1 MLFHIHFTS
10 LKIEINK
17 SSLMI
22 PKSTIYSLEHGIFLK
37 LLLEKNRGLLELQ
50 CFYEMV
56 DEITKI
62 KINAEKKHKVFV

>member
-10 LKIEINK
+10 LKI
-17 SSLMI
+17 
-22 PKSTIYSLEHGIFLK
+22 LK
-37 LLLEKNRGLLELQ
+37 LQ

-56 DEITKI
+56 YEITKI

>member
-22 PKSTIYSLEHGIFLK
+22 PKSTIYSLLK
-37 LLLEKNRGLLELQ
+37 LQ